1 MKAEAHSF
9 LFKCFV
15 TVWNGTWKSQEMS
28 TEDNFG
34 IGLSTRTWTWI
45 VKNVQSV
52 LLIMM
57 LYWFCSVDDH
67 HGVNCISHY
76 NLGLVIISGV
86 VCHTDG
92 LSQTPPEYTST
103 TPSIFF
109 TITECTNIFWAIL
122 TFSHSSDVR
131 CEWCGCWYLNKPS
144 ALTFSTD
151 ASNF

>member
-15 TVWNGTWKSQEMS
+15 SVWKGTLKSLEMS
-28 TEDNFG
+28 REN
-34 IGLSTRTWTWI
+34 
-45 VKNVQSV
+45 KNV

-103 TPSIFF
+103 TPSILF
-109 TITECTNIFWAIL
+109 TIKECTNIFWAIL